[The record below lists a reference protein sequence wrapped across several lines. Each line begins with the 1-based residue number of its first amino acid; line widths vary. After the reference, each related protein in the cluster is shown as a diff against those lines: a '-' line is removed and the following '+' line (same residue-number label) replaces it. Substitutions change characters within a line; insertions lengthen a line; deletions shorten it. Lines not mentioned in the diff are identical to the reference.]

1 VAGGVW
7 PHQRF
12 HAGAYSEWIPCTMG
26 QTCSALS
33 GRFSGRSEYCCH
45 NGLCT
50 GKVKRWRLGCEQASD
65 LVYAR
70 GAGPEKLQRGDRD
83 RVRRLERNSGG
94 KKGLL

>member
-1 VAGGVW
+1 VNPKRAV
-7 PHQRF
+7 
-12 HAGAYSEWIPCTMG
+12 
-26 QTCSALS
+26 L
-33 GRFSGRSEYCCH
+33 RSFRILL
-45 NGLCT
+45 LCR

-83 RVRRLERNSGG
+83 RVRRLQRNSGG